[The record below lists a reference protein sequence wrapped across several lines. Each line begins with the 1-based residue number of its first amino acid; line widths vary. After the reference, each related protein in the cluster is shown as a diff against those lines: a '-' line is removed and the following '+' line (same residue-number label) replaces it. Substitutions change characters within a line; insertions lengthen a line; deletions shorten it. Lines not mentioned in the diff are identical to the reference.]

1 MEELRYYEP
10 RKLTRRQ
17 LEAIITLGNLAACGA
32 ETDFDRAIGT
42 AKQLLADAA
51 IVHGTYAGSSLCS
64 GRSGRRRLETTLHS
78 TTREAGAKETVH
90 IPSAN
95 TDLLAAPRRGLSEA
109 RSARKTSAPLG

>member
-51 IVHGTYAGSSLCS
+51 IVHGTYAVRVFAADALAGGALK
-64 GRSGRRRLETTLHS
+64 RLFTPRHGRR
-78 TTREAGAKETVH
+78 
-90 IPSAN
+90 
-95 TDLLAAPRRGLSEA
+95 
-109 RSARKTSAPLG
+109 ARKRRFTSLPRTRTYYQT